1 MKIGYARCSTTKQD
15 LRAQR
20 EQLVQLGVSPDRIYV
35 DHGYTGRNRA
45 RPGLQEA
52 LAAVRE
58 GDTLVVTKL
67 DRLARSVS
75 DASEIA
81 EALDQRGIALQLGQ
95 TIYDNS
101 NPMGKMFFSM
111 TAIFAEFEADLIS
124 QRTKEGM
131 AIARDKGRL
140 KGRPSQFT
148 ERQQKLITEWLH
160 SGEYTQR
167 EIAELMSVHPSTI
180 SRFAAKLRA
189 KDKTDVSEKLRP
201 AD

>member
-1 MKIGYARCSTTKQD
+1 MKVGYARCSTAKQD
-15 LRAQR
+15 LRAQK

-45 RPGLQEA
+45 RPGLEKA

-75 DASEIA
+75 DASDIA
-81 EALDQRGIALQLGQ
+81 KALDQRGIALQLGQ
-95 TIYDNS
+95 TIYDSS

-148 ERQQKLITEWLH
+148 ARQQKLITEWLH

-189 KDKTDVSEKLRP
+189 KEKTNVSEKL
-201 AD
+201 